1 MKPNDPALKR
11 YYRSIRS
18 WLPCSRRLKNQIL
31 SQIQDSVE
39 QYLVQNPD
47 ASFSQLES
55 QFGAPG
61 TIAAAYVENT
71 GTEGILRRLRIR
83 RRITMIIV
91 GVAAAILL
99 AWASVVTWTVIRSNQ
114 VFEGQYQ
121 TTDTFEQMQ

>member
-55 QFGAPG
+55 QFGALG

-71 GTEGILRRLRIR
+71 GTEEILRRLRIR

-114 VFEGQYQ
+114 VFEGQVEASS
-121 TTDTFEQMQ
+121 TFDQRQ